1 MPVSRT
7 NVKVEQINTN
17 KIGKKM
23 SPPRSVPK
31 IAVQVVEDV
40 GEKTFTTVN
49 GVISKRLIY
58 IGFSH
63 DLKRSES
70 NLA

>member
-1 MPVSRT
+1 MLNSDT
-7 NVKVEQINTN
+7 NKINTN

-23 SPPRSVPK
+23 SPSRSVPE

-58 IGFSH
+58 IGFCH

>member
-23 SPPRSVPK
+23 SPPRSVPE

-58 IGFSH
+58 IGVCH

>member
-23 SPPRSVPK
+23 SPCRSVPET
-31 IAVQVVEDV
+31 AVQVVEDV

-49 GVISKRLIY
+49 GVISKRLI
-58 IGFSH
+58 
-63 DLKRSES
+63 
-70 NLA
+70 

>member
-23 SPPRSVPK
+23 SPSRSVPET
-31 IAVQVVEDV
+31 AVQVVEDV
-40 GEKTFTTVN
+40 GEKNVHNGQWSYFQTFN
-49 GVISKRLIY
+49 
-58 IGFSH
+58 IGFCH